1 MAYQQICSCRKLK
14 FLLQVSR
21 QMNQYVRQGKFVIY
35 TVVLLNVKDGNHAML
50 VLFLL
55 LAMERSTRVSKYIW
69 ILLSCCSTLITSCI
83 ESTAIEE
90 NSLRV
95 VKSVQC
101 FPDSS
106 FFSDIRHMKYEDGY
120 LYMLDV
126 KRRNVIR
133 LNSSLI
139 EMNEYGVGGR
149 GTGELQAPFSFTVK
163 EDTVSILDF
172 MSRTLKHY
180 SSFGYI
186 DESRL
191 DIVPNDGRMDIS
203 KNNDF
208 LIPVYSDSCQLSIIA
223 QSHRSFVGYPKQ
235 FKSIKKTAVMNH
247 NHILAY
253 DNYILVIPTTLPY
266 VQLYDTDGKLL
277 KTVNLDKA
285 WFYKKN
291 LSYILNQ
298 PDFSEDNISYVINI
312 DAYQKGNNLY
322 ILCSRYENTYKADRI
337 LVVDL
342 SNEALK
348 KVFLLPKYNY
358 GSICYDGSRFY
369 AFNETLCTIEVL
381 EER

>member
-1 MAYQQICSCRKLK
+1 
-14 FLLQVSR
+14 
-21 QMNQYVRQGKFVIY
+21 
-35 TVVLLNVKDGNHAML
+35 
-50 VLFLL
+50 
-55 LAMERSTRVSKYIW
+55 
-69 ILLSCCSTLITSCI
+69 
-83 ESTAIEE
+83 
-90 NSLRV
+90 
-95 VKSVQC
+95 
-101 FPDSS
+101 
-106 FFSDIRHMKYEDGY
+106 MKYEDGY
-120 LYMLDV
+120 FYMLDV

-139 EMNEYGVGGR
+139 EMDEFGVGGR
-149 GTGELQAPFSFTVK
+149 GTGELQAPFAFTVK

-180 SSFGYI
+180 SLSGYI

-208 LIPVYSDSCQLSIIA
+208 LIPVYSDSCQFSIIA
-223 QSHRSFVGYPKQ
+223 QSFKSYVGYPKQ

-253 DNYILVIPTTLPY
+253 DNYIIVMPTTLPY

-277 KTVNLDKA
+277 KTINLDKA
-285 WFYKKN
+285 RFYKKN

-298 PDFSEDNISYVINI
+298 PDFSEDNISFVLNI
-312 DAYQKGNNLY
+312 DAYQNGDNLY

-342 SNEALK
+342 RNEALK

-358 GSICYDGSRFY
+358 GSICYDGSSFY
-369 AFNETLCTIEVL
+369 AFNEPLCTIEVL